1 MTIKFAAKG
10 FYLLKLNYSAG
21 VSQMLIMKNFIG
33 VKQAL
38 TLVPVAGLKYF
49 PPPVK
54 YAGVYVLS

>member
-1 MTIKFAAKG
+1 
-10 FYLLKLNYSAG
+10 
-21 VSQMLIMKNFIG
+21 MLIMKYFIG

-54 YAGVYVLS
+54 YAGVYVCH